1 MYVSVYVCVYMRP
14 SGWQGH
20 QTPLPG
26 LEIDCRSKFS
36 ALGGGEEHDVLLW
49 HSSYVRRAGSGQPQE
64 AEAVLKNANNN
75 HTSVR
80 NCYLLKAKYITQEM
94 HPNRLPTYVCMYVR
108 V

>member
-1 MYVSVYVCVYMRP
+1 MAGRDIRRHLLVLKLTAEAS
-14 SGWQGH
+14 
-20 QTPLPG
+20 
-26 LEIDCRSKFS
+26 S

-80 NCYLLKAKYITQEM
+80 NCYLQKAKYITQEM